1 MNDGAAASVLASGKA
16 VKQFGLKPLARI
28 VGFADASVDPV
39 DFPIAPAYAIP
50 KILERTGIKKDQ
62 ISMWEINEAFSVVVL
77 ANIKLLEID
86 PSKVN
91 VHGGAVSI
99 GHPLGMSGARIV
111 NKLALQ
117 LQPGQY
123 GMAGICNGGG
133 GASAVLV
140 QKL

>member
-1 MNDGAAASVLASGKA
+1 MLASGRA
-16 VKQFGLKPLARI
+16 VKQHGLKPLARI
-28 VGFADASVDPV
+28 VGYADASVDPV

-50 KILERTGIKKDQ
+50 KILERTGVNKEQ
-62 ISMWEINEAFSVVVL
+62 IAMWEINEAFSVVVL
-77 ANIKLLEID
+77 ANIKMLNID

-91 VHGGAVSI
+91 IHGGAVSV
-99 GHPLGMSGARIV
+99 GHPLGCSGARIV
-111 NKLALQ
+111 NKLALH
-117 LQPGQY
+117 LRTGEY